1 MNPGAY
7 NARIRFPDR
16 KSLINRSDKNTKLNR
31 LYLPRC
37 AISQARRPSPAPGT
51 KTLNS
56 PLRSYG
62 FIHRE
67 MYAATVTSVIPERES
82 NIATENLSSVCSML
96 LFLVPPRIDL
106 GKA

>member
-1 MNPGAY
+1 
-7 NARIRFPDR
+7 
-16 KSLINRSDKNTKLNR
+16 
-31 LYLPRC
+31 
-37 AISQARRPSPAPGT
+37 
-51 KTLNS
+51 
-56 PLRSYG
+56 
-62 FIHRE
+62 